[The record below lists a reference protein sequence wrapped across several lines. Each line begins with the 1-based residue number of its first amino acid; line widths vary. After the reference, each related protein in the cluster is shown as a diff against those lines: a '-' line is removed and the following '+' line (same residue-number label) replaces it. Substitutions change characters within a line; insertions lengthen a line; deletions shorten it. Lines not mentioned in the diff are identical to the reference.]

1 MMNNQN
7 RLLEG
12 RRVLV
17 TGGARGLG
25 YGFAQAIGQAG
36 ARVVIADVLEE
47 RVQQAACELQSLGL
61 DVQAVTVDLAQPES
75 IRACITATLDLL
87 GGLDGLVNNASITNS
102 GGKGCEDLSIDTWDQ
117 VMQVNVRGTWLM
129 TTACLPALRA
139 SGHGAIVNLAS
150 DTPLWGAP
158 NLLAYVASKGAI
170 IAMTRS
176 LARELGAD
184 NITVN
189 AIAPGLVLVEATA
202 YVPEARHRLYNDQRA
217 IQRPQLPED
226 VSGAVL
232 FALSDWDALKFQ
244 ADYDPKFRRA
254 QMRYI
259 GTGGTGISTDMNTI
273 PSEHFTFSTM
283 VIPAGHEGPPHLHI
297 DVEEV
302 FFVLRGKLKVVLEKD
317 GERFETILTDRDVIS
332 VPPGVYREEINI
344 GDEDALM
351 CVMLGAKKPITPTY
365 PPEHPLASIKRG

>member
-1 MMNNQN
+1 MSHFN

-25 YGFAQAIGQAG
+25 HAFAQALGQAG
-36 ARVVIADVLEE
+36 ARVVIADILDE
-47 RVQQAACELQSLGL
+47 RVQTTAAELAAQGL
-61 DVQAVTVDLAQPES
+61 DVSGIA
-75 IRACITATLDLL
+75 LDLGNPDAISACVAEAVERL

-102 GGKGCEDLSIDTWDQ
+102 GGKTCEELDIDTWDQ

-129 TTACLPALRA
+129 TRACLPALRA
-139 SGHGAIVNLAS
+139 SGKGAVVNLAS

-176 LARELGAD
+176 LARELGSD

-202 YVPEARHRLYNDQRA
+202 YVPEARHRLYTEQRA

-226 VSGAVL
+226 VSGAVV
-232 FALSDWDALKFQ
+232 FALSDLARF
-244 ADYDPKFRRA
+244 
-254 QMRYI
+254 I
-259 GTGGTGISTDMNTI
+259 TGQTLPVNGG
-273 PSEHFTFSTM
+273 
-283 VIPAGHEGPPHLHI
+283 
-297 DVEEV
+297 
-302 FFVLRGKLKVVLEKD
+302 FVM
-317 GERFETILTDRDVIS
+317 
-332 VPPGVYREEINI
+332 P
-344 GDEDALM
+344 
-351 CVMLGAKKPITPTY
+351 
-365 PPEHPLASIKRG
+365 

>member
-1 MMNNQN
+1 MMTVFN

-25 YGFAQAIGQAG
+25 YAFARAIGRAG
-36 ARVVIADVLEE
+36 AHVVIADILAE
-47 RVQQAACELQSLGL
+47 RVQHSAAELVAEGL
-61 DVQAVTVDLAQPES
+61 SVHGVAVDLAQPDS
-75 IRACITATLDLL
+75 IEACIADTTRLL

-102 GGKGCEDLSIDTWDQ
+102 GGKTCEELSLDTWDQ

-129 TTACLPALRA
+129 TKGCLPALRA

-176 LARELGAD
+176 LARELGVD

-232 FALSDWDALKFQ
+232 FALSDLARF
-244 ADYDPKFRRA
+244 
-254 QMRYI
+254 I
-259 GTGGTGISTDMNTI
+259 TGQTLPVNGG
-273 PSEHFTFSTM
+273 
-283 VIPAGHEGPPHLHI
+283 
-297 DVEEV
+297 
-302 FFVLRGKLKVVLEKD
+302 FVM
-317 GERFETILTDRDVIS
+317 
-332 VPPGVYREEINI
+332 P
-344 GDEDALM
+344 
-351 CVMLGAKKPITPTY
+351 
-365 PPEHPLASIKRG
+365 

>member
-1 MMNNQN
+1 MMSANTS
-7 RLLEG
+7 LLEG

-25 YGFAQAIGQAG
+25 YAFARAIGRAG
-36 ARVVIADVLEE
+36 ARVVIADILAE
-47 RVQQAACELQSLGL
+47 RVQQSAAELVAEGL
-61 DVQAVTVDLAQPES
+61 DVHGVTVDLAQPAS
-75 IRACITATLDLL
+75 IDACVARSLDLL

-102 GGKGCEDLSIDTWDQ
+102 GGKTCEELHIDTWDQ

-129 TTACLPALRA
+129 TRACLPALRR
-139 SGHGAIVNLAS
+139 SGHGAVVNLAS

-202 YVPEARHRLYNDQRA
+202 YVPEARHRLYNDRRA

-232 FALSDWDALKFQ
+232 FALSDLARF
-244 ADYDPKFRRA
+244 
-254 QMRYI
+254 I
-259 GTGGTGISTDMNTI
+259 TGQTLPVNGG
-273 PSEHFTFSTM
+273 
-283 VIPAGHEGPPHLHI
+283 
-297 DVEEV
+297 
-302 FFVLRGKLKVVLEKD
+302 FVM
-317 GERFETILTDRDVIS
+317 
-332 VPPGVYREEINI
+332 P
-344 GDEDALM
+344 
-351 CVMLGAKKPITPTY
+351 
-365 PPEHPLASIKRG
+365 

>member
-1 MMNNQN
+1 MMSANTS
-7 RLLEG
+7 LLEG

-25 YGFAQAIGQAG
+25 YAFARAIGRAG
-36 ARVVIADVLEE
+36 ARVVIADILAE
-47 RVQQAACELQSLGL
+47 RVQQSAAELVGEGL
-61 DVQAVTVDLAQPES
+61 DVHGVTVDLAQPAS
-75 IRACITATLDLL
+75 IDACVARSLDLL

-102 GGKGCEDLSIDTWDQ
+102 GGKTCEELHIDTWDQ

-129 TTACLPALRA
+129 TRACLPALRR
-139 SGHGAIVNLAS
+139 SGHGAVVNLAS

-202 YVPEARHRLYNDQRA
+202 YVPEARHRLYNDRRA

-232 FALSDWDALKFQ
+232 FALSDLARF
-244 ADYDPKFRRA
+244 
-254 QMRYI
+254 I
-259 GTGGTGISTDMNTI
+259 TGQTLPVNGG
-273 PSEHFTFSTM
+273 
-283 VIPAGHEGPPHLHI
+283 
-297 DVEEV
+297 
-302 FFVLRGKLKVVLEKD
+302 FVM
-317 GERFETILTDRDVIS
+317 
-332 VPPGVYREEINI
+332 P
-344 GDEDALM
+344 
-351 CVMLGAKKPITPTY
+351 
-365 PPEHPLASIKRG
+365 

>member
-1 MMNNQN
+1 MNSQN
-7 RLLEG
+7 LLLEG

-25 YGFAQAIGQAG
+25 YAFAQAIGRAG
-36 ARVVIADVLEE
+36 ARVVIADVLQE
-47 RVQQAACELQSLGL
+47 RVQQAASELQAQGL
-61 DVQAVTVDLAQPES
+61 DVQAVTLDLTQPAS
-75 IRACITATLDLL
+75 IDACIAATLGLL

-102 GGKGCEDLSIDTWDQ
+102 GGKGCEELSIDTWDQ

-139 SGHGAIVNLAS
+139 SGRGAIVNLAS

-232 FALSDWDALKFQ
+232 FALSDLARF
-244 ADYDPKFRRA
+244 
-254 QMRYI
+254 I
-259 GTGGTGISTDMNTI
+259 TGQTLPVNGG
-273 PSEHFTFSTM
+273 
-283 VIPAGHEGPPHLHI
+283 
-297 DVEEV
+297 
-302 FFVLRGKLKVVLEKD
+302 FVM
-317 GERFETILTDRDVIS
+317 
-332 VPPGVYREEINI
+332 P
-344 GDEDALM
+344 
-351 CVMLGAKKPITPTY
+351 
-365 PPEHPLASIKRG
+365 

>member
-1 MMNNQN
+1 MSANTS
-7 RLLEG
+7 LLEG

-25 YGFAQAIGQAG
+25 YAFARAIGRAG
-36 ARVVIADVLEE
+36 ARVVIADILAE
-47 RVQQAACELQSLGL
+47 RVQQSAAELVGEGL
-61 DVQAVTVDLAQPES
+61 DVHGVTVDLAQPAS
-75 IRACITATLDLL
+75 IDACVARSLDLL

-102 GGKGCEDLSIDTWDQ
+102 GGKTCEELHIDTWDQ

-129 TTACLPALRA
+129 TRACLPALRG
-139 SGHGAIVNLAS
+139 SGHGAVVNLAS

-202 YVPEARHRLYNDQRA
+202 YVPEARHRLYNDRRA

-232 FALSDWDALKFQ
+232 FALSDLARF
-244 ADYDPKFRRA
+244 
-254 QMRYI
+254 I
-259 GTGGTGISTDMNTI
+259 TGQTLPVNGG
-273 PSEHFTFSTM
+273 
-283 VIPAGHEGPPHLHI
+283 
-297 DVEEV
+297 
-302 FFVLRGKLKVVLEKD
+302 FVM
-317 GERFETILTDRDVIS
+317 
-332 VPPGVYREEINI
+332 P
-344 GDEDALM
+344 
-351 CVMLGAKKPITPTY
+351 
-365 PPEHPLASIKRG
+365 